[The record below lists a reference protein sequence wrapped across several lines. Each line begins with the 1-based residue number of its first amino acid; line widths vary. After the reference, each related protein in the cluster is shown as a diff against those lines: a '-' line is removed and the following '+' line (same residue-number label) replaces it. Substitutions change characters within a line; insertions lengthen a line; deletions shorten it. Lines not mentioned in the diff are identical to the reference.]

1 MKFGLRI
8 HHKTVRIVMAV
19 AALAFFVTTIKLVDV
34 ALASSDDT
42 PVPPAANERLISIH
56 DRGQEMTILTSA
68 STVRDAL
75 RAANI
80 AVDAVHDVV
89 EPSLDTALVST
100 RYSINIYRARPVV
113 IHDGARR
120 VRLMTAQQTPEL
132 IAAAASMS
140 LRTED
145 KAELRGPEDLLR
157 DGADIVMMIQRAQ
170 PVRLQ
175 LFGSSSE
182 VWTRAT
188 TVAELLQ
195 EKQITLNAGDTVSVP
210 LDTPIT
216 PTLQI
221 AIWREG
227 KQTITTEEVITMP
240 VEKIQDANQP
250 AGYHHVKQA
259 GAPGKKRVTY
269 EVEMQRGKE
278 LSRREIAQVVVSEPV
293 VQIEIVGI
301 KGRAMP
307 YTGGGNKDQWLAA
320 AGIPRDQW
328 GYADWLVKKES
339 GWNPNAVNRSSG
351 ACGLAQALPCSKVG
365 ADPYNPVVSLRWMH
379 GYVLRRYGSWE
390 AAVAH
395 SKARGWY

>member
-1 MKFGLRI
+1 
-8 HHKTVRIVMAV
+8 MAV
-19 AALAFFVTTIKLVDV
+19 ATLAFFVTSMKLVDI
-34 ALASSDDT
+34 ALASSGST
-42 PVPPAANERLISIH
+42 PAPSAANERLISIH
-56 DRGQEMTILTSA
+56 DRGRETTILTGA
-68 STVRDAL
+68 GTVREAL
-75 RAANI
+75 QAANI
-80 AVDAVHDVV
+80 TIDAARDVI

-100 RYSINIYRARPVV
+100 RYSINVYRARPVV
-113 IHDGARR
+113 VHDGARR

-145 KAELRGPEDLLR
+145 RVELRGPEDLLR
-157 DGADIVMMIQRAQ
+157 DGADVVMTIQRAR
-170 PVRLQ
+170 PVQLR

-182 VWTRAT
+182 VWTRAA

-195 EKQITLNAGDTVSVP
+195 EKQLALGASDTVSVP

-216 PTLQI
+216 PMLQI
-221 AIWREG
+221 DIWRDG
-227 KQTITTEEVITMP
+227 KQTITTDETIAMP

-250 AGYHHVKQA
+250 VGYHHVKQA

-278 LSRREIAQVVVSEPV
+278 LSRREIAQVVVHEPV
-293 VQIEIVGI
+293 TQIEIVGI
-301 KGRAMP
+301 KGQPMP

-320 AGIPRDQW
+320 SGIPRDQW

-365 ADPYNPVVSLRWMH
+365 ADPYNPVVSLKWMH

-395 SKARGWY
+395 SKAKGWY